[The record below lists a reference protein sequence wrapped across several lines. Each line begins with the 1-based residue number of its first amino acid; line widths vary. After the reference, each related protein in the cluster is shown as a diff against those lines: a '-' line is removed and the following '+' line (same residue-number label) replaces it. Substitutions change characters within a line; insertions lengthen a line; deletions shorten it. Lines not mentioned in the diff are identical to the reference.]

1 MNKPTTASSVQ
12 SADHPATA
20 ATDGSA
26 TSRWSS
32 AFAADPQWIQIDLG
46 SVKNVNRVVLD
57 WEVAYGRAYK
67 VQLSDDGVSWRDVYS
82 TTASDG
88 GRDELTGLNGSGRH
102 LRVTGT
108 QRATGYGY
116 SLWEVEAYS

>member
-1 MNKPTTASSVQ
+1 M
-12 SADHPATA
+12 
-20 ATDGSA
+20 
-26 TSRWSS
+26 
-32 AFAADPQWIQIDLG
+32 
-46 SVKNVNRVVLD
+46 NRVVLD